1 MLSPYHVNHLIKKV
15 AICINDYNTEGI
27 LVNRRGALLAF
38 SNATLTEGASP
49 CHPVTFAYTSFAMLD
64 LLFLHAPSVY
74 DFRERATLWG
84 PISDLV
90 PSTPVFDMYPL
101 GFATMMAHL
110 QSRGYTVRIAN
121 LAARMV
127 LSPRFDPD
135 RLIASRKASAY
146 GIDLHWLPHAHGAL
160 EVAQRVKMFHPGA
173 PVILGGYSASYFHE
187 ELIRLPEV
195 DYVLRGDSAEEPLAQ
210 LMAHILAGT
219 EPVDVPNLTWRER
232 DGTIRVNPL
241 TYVPDTLDHLTLD
254 YYPMVKSVV
263 RNVDLLNNVPFSHWL
278 EYPIMAS
285 LTVKGCTQ
293 NCTICGGSA
302 FAARNLSARSRPAYR
317 SPELLARDVRRMGG
331 LGHAPVFLLGDLR
344 QGGMAYARRFF
355 RAVQGF
361 EGAVIVEFFWPV
373 DRAYAEELAAALPN
387 FIAEF
392 SPESHDPR
400 VRQASGKL
408 YTNAGIEDTI
418 EACLGAGSRRF
429 DLFFMIGLS
438 QQTPESALE
447 TVDYCR
453 KLLARFDDGRLIPF
467 TSPLAPF
474 LDPGSR
480 AYEQAD
486 RYGYLR
492 RASTLED
499 HRRLLLQ
506 PSWKHILSYETRW
519 MNRDTIAEV
528 TYEAGFRLNRLKREV
543 GLISA
548 QKAAE
553 TEARIGEARLLM
565 AEIDR
570 LMTRSSE
577 AELVTALQALKS
589 RIDHANTSTV
599 CDKEELDV
607 RSGIVPFKIVNLA
620 QVGLGL

>member
-1 MLSPYHVNHLIKKV
+1 
-15 AICINDYNTEGI
+15 
-27 LVNRRGALLAF
+27 
-38 SNATLTEGASP
+38 
-49 CHPVTFAYTSFAMLD
+49 MLD

-101 GFATMMAHL
+101 GFATMLAHL
-110 QSRGYTVRIAN
+110 QSRGFAVRIAN

-127 LSPRFDPD
+127 LSSHFDPD
-135 RLIASRKASAY
+135 RLIAGRQARAY

-160 EVAQRVKMFHPGA
+160 EVARRVKTYHSGA
-173 PVILGGYSASYFHE
+173 PVIMGGYSASYFHE
-187 ELIRLPEV
+187 ELIRLPQV

-210 LMAHILAGT
+210 LMGHIVAGT
-219 EPVDVPNLTWRER
+219 EPVDVANLTWRTRSGE
-232 DGTIRVNPL
+232 IRINPL

-254 YYPMVKSVV
+254 YYPIVKSVV
-263 RNVDLLNNVPFSHWL
+263 RNVDLLNYVPFSHWL

-302 FAARNLSARSRPAYR
+302 FAARHLSGRSRPAYR
-317 SPELLARDVRRMGG
+317 SPELLARDVRRMGE

-344 QGGMAYARRFF
+344 QAGMDYARRFL

-361 EGAVIVEFFWPV
+361 DGPVIVEFFWPV
-373 DRAYAEELAAALPN
+373 DQAFAEELAAALPN
-387 FIAEF
+387 FIVEF

-400 VRQASGKL
+400 VRHASGKR
-408 YTNAGIEDTI
+408 YTNKGIKTTI
-418 EACLGAGSRRF
+418 EACLGVGAKRF
-429 DLFFMIGLS
+429 DLFFMIGLTE
-438 QQTPESALE
+438 QTPASALE

-453 KLLARFDDGRLIPF
+453 DLLTRFDDGRLIPF

-480 AYEQAD
+480 AYEHAE
-486 RYGYLR
+486 RYGYIR
-492 RASTLED
+492 HASTLED

-506 PSWKHILSYETRW
+506 PSWKHILSYETKW
-519 MNRDTIAEV
+519 MSRDTIAEV
-528 TYEAGFRLNRLKREV
+528 TYEAGFRLNRLKRDV
-543 GLISA
+543 GLISVA
-548 QKAAE
+548 KAAE
-553 TEARIGEARLLM
+553 TAARIAEARLLM

-570 LMTRSSE
+570 LMVHSSE
-577 AELVTALQALKS
+577 LELAAALRALKP

-607 RSGIVPFKIVNLA
+607 RSGLVPFKLVNLA